1 MRKQDNPQFFPA
13 LKGEV
18 SLRGCDEKNIT
29 ENSKIVLCKDNG
41 EPFTNNE
48 ININK
53 QYSIQID
60 CSNEEIAE
68 QVRKI
73 ANSVGTYK
81 AIRIIFT
88 KEPNFE

>member
-1 MRKQDNPQFFPA
+1 M
-13 LKGEV
+13 
-18 SLRGCDEKNIT
+18 
-29 ENSKIVLCKDNG
+29 
-41 EPFTNNE
+41 
-48 ININK
+48 
-53 QYSIQID
+53 QID